1 MAATVLIRQPIA
13 AGFFFF

>member
-13 AGFFFF
+13 AGSFC

>member
-13 AGFFFF
+13 AGSFF

>member
-13 AGFFFF
+13 AG

>member
-13 AGFFFF
+13 AGF

>member
-13 AGFFFF
+13 AGFF

>member
-13 AGFFFF
+13 AGFFC